1 MNYDLSPTVSR
12 LTAFTTQ
19 GGALAAADIHFGP
32 IMVRA
37 KLYQNDRGYFL
48 SWPSRKSDA
57 MEKWFPQVTI
67 VDPGLQLQAQRAV
80 VSQYQTLSQGELV
93 SV

>member
-67 VDPGLQLQAQRAV
+67 VDAGLQLQAQRAV

>member
-19 GGALAAADIHFGP
+19 GGALAAADIRRTDLVARQAVP
-32 IMVRA
+32 ERPR
-37 KLYQNDRGYFL
+37 LLPL

-57 MEKWFPQVTI
+57 MEKVVPA
-67 VDPGLQLQAQRAV
+67 GHHRRRRAAV
-80 VSQYQTLSQGELV
+80 AGPARGGESVPDALSR
-93 SV
+93 

>member
-57 MEKWFPQVTI
+57 MEKWVPQVTI
-67 VDPGLQLQAQRAV
+67 VDAGLQLQAQRAV
-80 VSQYQTLSQGELV
+80 VSQYPTLSQGELV